1 MYVSPFLSSFLS
13 TLLKDALGLLHED
26 MVSSSS
32 DFFQANSYTGVPL
45 QLVFSS
51 EQTYV
56 LSDYVLKLT
65 MAPTFAPTEDS
76 QRAEV
81 VMAVEKELVSLLRLA
96 LVKNLSRALMEEC
109 G

>member
-1 MYVSPFLSSFLS
+1 M
-13 TLLKDALGLLHED
+13 
-26 MVSSSS
+26 
-32 DFFQANSYTGVPL
+32 L

-56 LSDYVLKLT
+56 LSDFVLRLT
-65 MAPTFAPTEDS
+65 MGPTFAPTEES
-76 QRAEV
+76 QRAELV
-81 VMAVEKELVSLLRLA
+81 KAVEKELVSLLRLA